1 MSASWVFSEYLK
13 NKNIINYGKLR
24 ASWAKVGSDTDP
36 YQLALNYST
45 GKYSYSGF
53 TIGMIN
59 NNTQP
64 NKDLKPTMT
73 TSYELGL
80 EMKLFHNRLSL
91 DVLFKESSRVP
102 RSFELGCHFV
112 LSWEL
117 SCLYSLAWA
126 LSSVSAR

>member
-1 MSASWVFSEYLK
+1 M
-13 NKNIINYGKLR
+13 
-24 ASWAKVGSDTDP
+24 GSDTDP

-73 TSYELGL
+73 TSYELGVEIPL
-80 EMKLFHNRLSL
+80 ILMGYLNVIMHYGIERFCQDCVKAG
-91 DVLFKESSRVP
+91 V
-102 RSFELGCHFV
+102 
-112 LSWEL
+112 
-117 SCLYSLAWA
+117 
-126 LSSVSAR
+126 